1 MLSVYFIPIIL
12 RPIDFIQ
19 NFSGY
24 IIGMLI
30 YILMLPTFINIM
42 QIYSMSNL
50 HDVSWGNRPTEKTG
64 TNLVAAN
71 KEQQE
76 KLKDQYMMFRVNFL
90 TFWIISNAIYVFV
103 IDFFVNENK
112 QYVNDGSIGFMEI
125 FTAYLAGL
133 VIYRVFFAVIHILKF
148 KCRRNCFG
156 GEYTV
161 REINIKKHHQ

>member
-1 MLSVYFIPIIL
+1 
-12 RPIDFIQ
+12 
-19 NFSGY
+19 
-24 IIGMLI
+24 
-30 YILMLPTFINIM
+30 
-42 QIYSMSNL
+42 
-50 HDVSWGNRPTEKTG
+50 
-64 TNLVAAN
+64 
-71 KEQQE
+71 
-76 KLKDQYMMFRVNFL
+76 MMFRVNFL

-156 GEYTV
+156 GEYKV